1 MNIGNLSIATQ
12 GPAIGP
18 GLGGDG
24 GGDMVSAL
32 SSAISSAIEPL
43 RVSLE
48 SVVSLLSQIFAIDVK
63 QQEILEKGIE
73 KQEAAAA
80 EASAEGAR
88 GMDISGPADSG
99 MEKIGEFDNLKDALK
114 NTSSGI
120 IQAALL
126 ALGAAL
132 VFFKDETMAI
142 INSVAL
148 PKIVEGL
155 RKALNFVAK
164 PFRGII
170 SIFTRIGKFFG
181 RIGESIGAVVKSM
194 AKGFMKF
201 TGFIAKIVKAVLAI
215 LGPFGA
221 VLRALFLPVAVIMST
236 IDAVK
241 GFVAGFKDGGIL
253 DGIFTAIGEVLGG
266 LVGLPLDLLK
276 KLVGFI
282 AGLLGFDQFK
292 EKLEKF
298 SFKEIIVDFF
308 GNIVDFFRDAF
319 KGIMNKIEDI
329 IRAIPGFG
337 DSVADKFFGEKT
349 EGDEARSRIKD
360 LEKSQKEDKL
370 ALKREKAKAGGG
382 DPEKIAKLESKI
394 DSGER
399 AIADNQLIIEKEDL
413 ANMSPARRARLERQ
427 KKQKETADKI
437 TEAKEKAGLDP
448 MAPGTTN
455 IEFKDGKPVNIVK
468 DGVKVDPKVSGD
480 ILNQQSAAAAGA
492 AAGGTTNVGGSTTVA
507 PTTINNTNVSGGPS
521 GQGSVNAN
529 VHPQDP
535 SSFRLESAQAQ
546 F

>member
-88 GMDISGPADSG
+88 GMDVSGPADSG
-99 MEKIGEFDNLKDALK
+99 MEKIGEFDNLKDAMK

-148 PKIVEGL
+148 PKIVAGL
-155 RKALNFVAK
+155 RVALDFVAK

-181 RIGESIGAVVKSM
+181 RIGESISAVVKSM
-194 AKGFMKF
+194 SKGFMKF
-201 TGFIAKIVKAVLAI
+201 TGFIAKIAKGVLAL

-236 IDAVK
+236 IDAIK
-241 GFVAGFKDGGIL
+241 GFVAGYKDGGIL

-276 KLVGFI
+276 KLVGYI

-292 EKLEKF
+292 ESLAQF
-298 SFKEIIVDFF
+298 SFKDMIVDFF
-308 GNIVDFFRDAF
+308 ANIMDFFKDAF
-319 KGIMNKIEDI
+319 TAVMNKIEDI
-329 IRAIPGFG
+329 MRSIPLLRGAA
-337 DSVADKFFGEKT
+337 DSFFGEET
-349 EGDEARSRIKD
+349 ESDKARKKIKD
-360 LEKSQKEDKL
+360 IEEDNEKDKL
-370 ALKREKAKAGGG
+370 ALKREKAKG
-382 DPEKIAKLESKI
+382 DKADPDKIRALESKI

-399 AIADNQLIIEKEDL
+399 AIADNQQIIMKEKMD
-413 ANMSPARRARLERQ
+413 AMSPAEKKSFMRRKSVDEQ
-427 KKQKETADKI
+427 GKKVSQIKEALG
-437 TEAKEKAGLDP
+437 EDP
-448 MAPGTTN
+448 MAPGTTEV
-455 IEFKDGKPVNIVK
+455 EFKDGKPVNVIK
-468 DGVKVDPKVSGD
+468 DGVKVDPKVLGD
-480 ILNQQSAAAAGA
+480 KLNQQSAAAASA

-521 GQGSVNAN
+521 GQGSVDAN